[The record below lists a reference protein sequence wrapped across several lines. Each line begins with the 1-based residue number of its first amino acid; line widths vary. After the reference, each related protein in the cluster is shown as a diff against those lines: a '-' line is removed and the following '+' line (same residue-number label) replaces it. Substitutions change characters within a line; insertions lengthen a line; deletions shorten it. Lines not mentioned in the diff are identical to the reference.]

1 MMDNVFTVDFK
12 RKSKVSKPKGLGDK
26 LYSLDVYSDTDG
38 TSQVYRYRLN
48 GGSLVVLSPE
58 IVLDSLTHL
67 IPDIIGYC
75 TDPSIVLE
83 CEEVMIAQI
92 YELRDARRGKK

>member
-12 RKSKVSKPKGLGDK
+12 RKNKVSKNRGLGDK
-26 LYSLDVYSDTDG
+26 LYSLDVYEDIDG
-38 TSQVYRYRLN
+38 NSQVYRYSLN
-48 GGSLVVLSPE
+48 GAPLVVLSAE

-83 CEEVMIAQI
+83 CEEAMIAQI
-92 YELRDARRGKK
+92 YQLRGTRRDKK